1 MTATTAPT
9 VTTASPTVRHTSD
22 ESAVDIIPT
31 RSEAL
36 ARSFRSEW
44 TKLRTLRS
52 TWITIATSV
61 AISIGFALINVSATS
76 GQWADMSVKQRADFD
91 PTSSA
96 LIGVL
101 FAALIFGALAIRS
114 MTSEYTTGMIR
125 VTFSATADRRRV
137 FAAKASIIAV
147 IAFVVALVSNFLAYF
162 PSQQILRS
170 KHIESSITDPG
181 VLTAIVLGAF
191 AVSAVALVGFGLGS
205 IIKRTALATTMLSV
219 VIIGGQL
226 VGLVLPEGARKYLPS
241 SALQATVSVHRLPEL
256 LTPGS
261 ATTALVIYAVLTYAV
276 AKQIVARRDV

>member
-1 MTATTAPT
+1 M
-9 VTTASPTVRHTSD
+9 
-22 ESAVDIIPT
+22 SA
-31 RSEAL
+31 
-36 ARSFRSEW
+36 
-44 TKLRTLRS
+44 
-52 TWITIATSV
+52 
-61 AISIGFALINVSATS
+61 
-76 GQWADMSVKQRADFD
+76 KQRADFD

-114 MTSEYTTGMIR
+114 MTPEYTTGMIR
-125 VTFSATADRRRV
+125 VTFSAIADRRRV

-147 IAFVVALVSNFLAYF
+147 IAFVVALVRNVVAYF

-170 KHIESSITDPG
+170 KHIESSIADPG
-181 VLTAIVLGAF
+181 VFTAIVLGAV

-205 IIKRTALATTMLSV
+205 ILKRTAFATTMLSL

-226 VGLVLPEGARKYLPS
+226 VGLVLPAGARKYLPS

-261 ATTALVIYAVLTYAV
+261 ATTALVVYALLTYAV
-276 AKQIVARRDV
+276 AKRIVARRDV